1 MFATLASSLIS
12 CDDDET
18 YADMKEKEKRAIN
31 DFIKDNDL
39 CGPIKVI
46 SEQQFLANDST
57 TDTISNEFVLFNE
70 DGIYMQIVRRGEGK
84 TMVELAKEQSKDSTI
99 SKEILCRFFE
109 YDIENAGYV
118 CENYNYISVFDK
130 MLCKYDH
137 RGRQYTASFEQ
148 GGIMYGKYGS
158 VVPKGWLKPLN
169 YIRLTK
175 QAGREAKVRLI
186 VPHSSGTQN
195 ASGYVTPMYY
205 EITYQLPPKG

>member
-39 CGPIKVI
+39 CGSIKVI

-99 SKEILCRFFE
+99 SKEILCRFLE

-137 RGRQYTASFEQ
+137 RGRQYTA
-148 GGIMYGKYGS
+148 
-158 VVPKGWLKPLN
+158 
-169 YIRLTK
+169 
-175 QAGREAKVRLI
+175 
-186 VPHSSGTQN
+186 
-195 ASGYVTPMYY
+195 
-205 EITYQLPPKG
+205 